1 MFPLYLIAII
11 DLIVY
16 ILLMICINNVE
27 VYCKVIN
34 IFFFNTYVIL
44 RGLVLLSCIS
54 LSNDWLFKY
63 LYCNTL
69 KC

>member
-16 ILLMICINNVE
+16 ILLIICINNVE

-34 IFFFNTYVIL
+34 II
-44 RGLVLLSCIS
+44 
-54 LSNDWLFKY
+54 FK
-63 LYCNTL
+63 
-69 KC
+69 